1 MKEFDG
7 LFVSYEILSDTNL
20 TTVEKLLLSVLKS
33 DLFDET
39 VSNQTLGEFFN
50 LTKTTISRLV
60 SSLEKKGYIETAIF
74 YNYEVMVH
82 DSTIKTTVRKIKVL

>member
-1 MKEFDG
+1 MEEFDG
-7 LFVSYEILSDTNL
+7 LFVSHEILSDSNL
-20 TTVEKLLLSVLKS
+20 TVMEKLLLSVLKS

-39 VSNQTLGEFFN
+39 VSNRALGDFFN
-50 LTKTTISRLV
+50 LSKITISRLV

-74 YNYEVMVH
+74 YNYEVMIH